1 MRAVLDVNVLVSA
14 LLSPAGISAVLIL
27 RWLNGEFELVTSD
40 QLLAELARTLKH
52 RKLRSRIT
60 DVQANAFIEILRN
73 TSTVA
78 PDPSVRPR
86 RSREAGDDYLAALAA
101 TSSAVLVTG
110 DEDLLT
116 LAPDEPVFTPALFLA
131 RLSAR

>member
-14 LLSPAGISAVLIL
+14 LLSPAGSSAALIL
-27 RWLNGEFELVTSD
+27 RWLAGEFELVTSE

-60 DVQANAFIEILRN
+60 DAQAQAFVELLRN
-73 TSTVA
+73 ASTVA
-78 PDPSVRPR
+78 ADPSVRPR
-86 RSREAGDDYLAALAA
+86 RSRDPGDDYLAALAL
-101 TSSAVLVTG
+101 TSAAVLVTG

-116 LAPDEPVFTPALFLA
+116 LAPDEPVLTPALFLA